1 MLDNNF
7 FCHEFDMHISQAV
20 KKANAKLAI
29 IRRSFVY
36 IDEKILVQLYTSLVR
51 PILEYG
57 NVIWSPHLQSHIKQ
71 LEGVQHRATKLL
83 SSLSGLSYPERLKTL
98 NLPSLSYRRMRGD
111 AIEMYKYC
119 HNNYSVSE
127 KPFTLVRDVN
137 NQIVTRDHGF
147 KIRKE
152 KNKTALRTRFFGNRV
167 ANMWNALPS
176 NIVNSPSL
184 NAFKN
189 RLDDHWKNYHFVE
202 DMRTIPFHRTVSN
215 ASINYW

>member
-1 MLDNNF
+1 MY
-7 FCHEFDMHISQAV
+7 M
-20 KKANAKLAI
+20 
-29 IRRSFVY
+29 
-36 IDEKILVQLYTSLVR
+36 DEKMLVQLYTSLVR

-83 SSLSGLSYPERLKTL
+83 SNLSNLPYEERLKKL

-119 HNNYSVSE
+119 HNNYQVT
-127 KPFTLVRDVN
+127 KNPFTYVRDIN
-137 NQIVTRDHGF
+137 SQSITRDHGF

-152 KNKTALRTRFFGNRV
+152 KTTAAVRTRFFGNRV
-167 ANMWNALPS
+167 ANMWNALPAD
-176 NIVNSPSL
+176 IVKSDSL
-184 NAFKN
+184 NMFKN
-189 RLDDHWKNYHFVE
+189 RLDDHWKAYHFVE